1 MSGYAT
7 LTKTSVPRPALRAVP
22 DATTSE
28 SSRFDAPADHALLDL
43 VVEQLADRVAAAV
56 LARLEPA
63 AAGVAPEWMDSRAAA
78 DYLGLHR
85 DTLRKLAAERAIP
98 AEQDGRGCKLF
109 FRRDDLDEWRHS
121 GGRAAHIASTL
132 ARVA

>member
-7 LTKTSVPRPALRAVP
+7 LRKSSLPRPALRAVP
-22 DATTSE
+22 EVTTDE
-28 SSRFDAPADHALLDL
+28 SARLDGHADHALLDL
-43 VVEQLADRVAAAV
+43 VIEQLADRVAAAV
-56 LARLEPA
+56 LARLEPRT
-63 AAGVAPEWMDSRAAA
+63 AGVAPEWMDSRAAA

-109 FRRDDLDEWRHS
+109 FRREDLDEWRRS
-121 GGRAAHIASTL
+121 GGRAAHIASML
-132 ARVA
+132 AWVA